1 MRNLHCKLLRRISV
15 PLMIA
20 FGFVSA
26 AMGADDPATESKT
39 DKVAEEA
46 FLNETLPLLKQH
58 CFECHSHATGKA
70 KGGLVLDS
78 RSGWAKGGDSG
89 PAIIPGN
96 LDESLLIQAVRYG
109 NGTEMPPKGKLP
121 KESIEALER
130 WVKNGAADP
139 RTSEITKA
147 QSTIDFAAGKRHWA
161 FKPPRQ
167 SSPPEVKDVAWPA
180 HGIDRFLLARLEER
194 GLHPAKDADH
204 HTWLRRVSLDLTGLP
219 PTVTEIQAFVR
230 DCETL
235 KSQPSIESG
244 LPIAARERVV
254 DRLLSSR
261 AFGERWGRHWLD
273 LVGYAD
279 QIGTAND
286 IFAEH
291 AWRYRDYVISAFNTD
306 KPFDR
311 FLREQLA
318 GDLLPFESPDQR
330 AEQLVATGFLLLGDL
345 TVVEAD
351 KPKLRIDVVD
361 QQVDKIGRAFLGM
374 TIGCARCHDHKFDP
388 IAQRDYYAIA
398 GILNSTESIQRA
410 EWGVWSWPTVVELPE
425 TETQQNARL
434 ALTERHRQRIDGW
447 KADRDRQREQKKEVD
462 AALAKPEAA
471 AADEAIRTA
480 LTKTQAGLNER
491 LQKLDADIQ
500 HAEFFLAATPKA
512 FGVRDVTEPA
522 DMQITIR
529 GNAYALGDKVARGF
543 LQVAS
548 NGPAVEMPARQSG
561 RLQLAEWI
569 ASQDNPL
576 TARVV
581 VNRIWQK
588 LFGEGLVRSVDYF
601 GLPGEKPSHPELLD
615 QLAHQMMV
623 ESWSQKKL
631 IRSLV
636 LSRAYGMSSE
646 GDKSAA
652 AIDPDNRLLSR
663 MNRRRLD
670 AESLRDSLLAV
681 SGKLI
686 ESTGGPALPLEYRE
700 NTGNLG
706 KGVNPPS
713 FSLARFRP
721 EQEFERSIYLPVIR
735 SGPQAGPG
743 ELRNVFDFT
752 QPAEFAGQRAVTA
765 VPTQALFLMNSKLMK
780 DRARDLAIRITSS
793 TSDESARLELL
804 WMRAFGRPISAAE
817 KTDAIA
823 FLTELRNEAAAS
835 KTAEPELLAWSEL
848 CHSLIASNE
857 FLIRL

>member
-1 MRNLHCKLLRRISV
+1 MRQLHCRLLRGISV
-15 PLMIA
+15 PLICIIA
-20 FGFVSA
+20 VSCVSVAVSA
-26 AMGADDPATESKT
+26 DEPAVSSQT

-58 CFECHSHATGKA
+58 CFECHSHAGGKA

-121 KESIEALER
+121 KETIEALER

-139 RTSEITKA
+139 RTSEVIKA
-147 QSTIDFAAGKRHWA
+147 QTRVDFAAGKKHWA
-161 FKPPRQ
+161 FQPIHEATP
-167 SSPPEVKDVAWPA
+167 SEVKETAWPLKDA
-180 HGIDRFLLARLEER
+180 DRFLLARLEER
-194 GLHPAKDADH
+194 GLHPAKDADPY
-204 HTWLRRVSLDLTGLP
+204 TWLRRVSLDLTGLP

-230 DCETL
+230 DCDGL
-235 KSQPSIESG
+235 KSQSPGELG
-244 LPIAARERVV
+244 LPTAARERVV
-254 DRLLSSR
+254 DRLLDSH

-291 AWRYRDYVISAFNTD
+291 AWRYRDYVIAAFNSD

-318 GDLLPFESPDQR
+318 GDLLPFDSIDQR

-398 GILNSTESIQRA
+398 GILNSTESIQKA

-425 TETQQNARL
+425 TEAQQNARL
-434 ALTERHRQRIDGW
+434 ALAERHRQRIDGW
-447 KADRDRQREQKKEVD
+447 KADRDRQRDQKKEVD

-471 AADEAIRTA
+471 AADEAIRAA

-491 LQKLDADIQ
+491 LQKLDADIL
-500 HAEFFLAATPKA
+500 HAEFFLAAPPKA
-512 FGVRDVTEPA
+512 FGVRDIPEPT

-529 GNAYALGDKVARGF
+529 GNAYALGDKVPRGF
-543 LQVAS
+543 LQVVT
-548 NGPAVEMPARQSG
+548 NGSAPEMRARQSG
-561 RLQLAEWI
+561 RLQLADWI
-569 ASQDNPL
+569 ASRENPL

-581 VNRIWQK
+581 VNRMWQK

-615 QLAHQMMV
+615 HLAQRLMND
-623 ESWSQKKL
+623 SWSQKKL
-631 IRSLV
+631 IRGLV

-646 GDKSAA
+646 GDKSAVA
-652 AIDPDNRLLSR
+652 PPPARCR
-663 MNRRRLD
+663 
-670 AESLRDSLLAV
+670 V
-681 SGKLI
+681 SPRFF
-686 ESTGGPALPLEYRE
+686 TR
-700 NTGNLG
+700 
-706 KGVNPPS
+706 S
-713 FSLARFRP
+713 FR
-721 EQEFERSIYLPVIR
+721 
-735 SGPQAGPG
+735 QA
-743 ELRNVFDFT
+743 D
-752 QPAEFAGQRAVTA
+752 
-765 VPTQALFLMNSKLMK
+765 
-780 DRARDLAIRITSS
+780 
-793 TSDESARLELL
+793 
-804 WMRAFGRPISAAE
+804 
-817 KTDAIA
+817 
-823 FLTELRNEAAAS
+823 
-835 KTAEPELLAWSEL
+835 
-848 CHSLIASNE
+848 
-857 FLIRL
+857 